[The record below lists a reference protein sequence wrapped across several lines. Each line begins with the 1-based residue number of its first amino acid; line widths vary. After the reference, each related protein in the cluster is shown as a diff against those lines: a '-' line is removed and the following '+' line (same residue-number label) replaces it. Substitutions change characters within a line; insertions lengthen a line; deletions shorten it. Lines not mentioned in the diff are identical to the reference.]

1 MEMSVFTGR
10 KKQWLSIAIV
20 TLLVLLTALF
30 FLHRRVQDHSG
41 VLWKFVSQQCVPD
54 MEKNNNPAPCKK
66 VDMAGGYVLFKDLV
80 GPLQYLL
87 MPVNRI
93 TGIESPLLLK
103 PETPHF
109 FLAAWRERHLLSETY
124 HAPIPD
130 DDLAMTINSASGRSQ
145 NQLHIHMSCLRPDI
159 AAQLAK
165 SSSGFGPEWQKITL
179 LSHPYQVRTLSQ
191 QELEQESVFIRV
203 AHEIPGASGHMGDYG
218 LALTALP
225 DGRLVLLAVKAAL
238 LKGNTG
244 SAEELQDHQCSIL
257 KTVSGA

>member
-1 MEMSVFTGR
+1 MSVFTGR